1 MKMSKTPPDNTG
13 KKYLTTLTP
22 KQEKFIDLY
31 CSRYGDLSASDC
43 ARLAGYEASSAHTRA
58 TELLDW
64 RKYPQ
69 VRKEIDIRMADSR
82 KLWSIDRD
90 KSLAALFK
98 IKQKAD
104 KKGNFGV
111 AAKCEELRAKLGGLF
126 IERIQTMNINKE
138 MSDDQLNDRLLK
150 SFPTKKD
157 WLEGQLATMDD
168 LYPDDDTTVDLAKL
182 VKEVNKKIAEE
193 EGKKKK

>member
-1 MKMSKTPPDNTG
+1 MKKNPPDNTG
-13 KKYLTTLTP
+13 KKYLTNLTP

>member
-1 MKMSKTPPDNTG
+1 
-13 KKYLTTLTP
+13 
-22 KQEKFIDLY
+22 
-31 CSRYGDLSASDC
+31 
-43 ARLAGYEASSAHTRA
+43 
-58 TELLDW
+58 
-64 RKYPQ
+64 
-69 VRKEIDIRMADSR
+69 MADSR